1 MAPSWRNSVTLRSG
15 EMFGEYVPAAFAEH
29 ISLTPLL
36 LLPAADDRLMPTH
49 LAIAACEKAREPKRI
64 EILPG
69 GHFDIYTEG
78 FEQSSTLASDWF
90 LEHLARC
97 ALADHQVQ
105 RPADLTE
112 IVCRTEAISVTSG
125 ARHCCA
131 VRMHRPSL
139 G

>member
-15 EMFGEYVPAAFAEH
+15 EMFGEYVPAAFAK
-29 ISLTPLL
+29 
-36 LLPAADDRLMPTH
+36 TH
-49 LAIAACEKAREPKRI
+49 QPDTAVTIASGRRSAHANASGHPACEKAREPKHI

-78 FEQSSTLASDWF
+78 CEQSSTLASDWF

-97 ALADHQVQ
+97 ALADNQVQ

-125 ARHCCA
+125 ARH
-131 VRMHRPSL
+131 
-139 G
+139 